1 LVNCGWATVPDSN
14 YKVATCGVCDEQMPD
29 FTIAVW
35 AKVRIADRLYR
46 CPNCHRLNSI
56 NL

>member
-1 LVNCGWATVPDSN
+1 VVNCGWAVVPDSN
-14 YKVATCGVCDEQMPD
+14 YKVATCGICDEQMPD
-29 FTIAVW
+29 LTIAVW
-35 AKVRIADRLYR
+35 AKVKIHDRLYR